1 MTLSS
6 LIELSFWIPLLAAG
20 VRVATPLVFA
30 SLGEAVSERAGI
42 LNVGME
48 GMMAL
53 GAIVGFLVAYW
64 SGHSWVGLLAAA
76 MAGFAASLIFGY
88 LTIFRGADQI
98 VTGIVMNILLLGLA
112 SFAYASI
119 FSSAHVVAQLT
130 AIPVFRVPWLSD
142 LPFIGRPFFAQSP
155 IVYAVYLLIPLFWL
169 LLEHSQWGLSV
180 RAAGENPEA
189 VDSAGINIWYLRL
202 QAVSIGGAMAG
213 LAGAILSVVQIGA
226 YVDGM
231 IAGRGFIALAI
242 VVFGGWRPWR
252 VAAAALLFGVV
263 DAFQLRLQVGG
274 VPIPSPFLIGMPYIL
289 TIVVVAVVAGRAGY
303 PAAINK
309 PYPLRHFSRR
319 ARKLIPADTAVVH
332 PHPLPQEH
340 S

>member
-1 MTLSS
+1 MTWAS
-6 LIELSFWIPLLAAG
+6 LLELTFWIPLLAAG

-30 SLGEAVSERAGI
+30 ILGEAVSERAGV
-42 LNVGME
+42 LNVGLE

-64 SGHSWVGLLAAA
+64 TGHSWAGLLAAA
-76 MAGFAASLIFGY
+76 FAGFGASLVFGF
-88 LTIFRGADQI
+88 LTIYRGADQI

-112 SFAYASI
+112 SFLYASI
-119 FSSAHVVAQLT
+119 FASAHVVAQLA
-130 AIPVFRVPWLSD
+130 AIPVYRVPWLSD
-142 LPFIGRPFFAQSP
+142 LPVIGRPFFAQSP
-155 IVYAVYLLIPLFWL
+155 IVYAVYLLIPLFWF
-169 LLEHSQWGLSV
+169 LLERSPWGLSV

-189 VDSAGINIWYLRL
+189 VDSAGINIWFLRL

-213 LAGAILSVVQIGA
+213 LSGAILAVVQIGA

-263 DAFQLRLQVGG
+263 DAFQLRLQVSGAA
-274 VPIPSPFLIGMPYIL
+274 IPSPFLIGMPYIL
-289 TIVVVAVVAGRAGY
+289 TIIVVAFVAGRAGY

-309 PYPLRHFSRR
+309 AYPLRHFSRR
-319 ARKLIPADTAVVH
+319 QRKPIPADRTAV
-332 PHPLPQEH
+332 HPLPVEH

>member
-42 LNVGME
+42 LNVGIE

-76 MAGFAASLIFGY
+76 MAGLVASLIFGF

-142 LPFIGRPFFAQSP
+142 LPIIGRPFFAQSR
-155 IVYAVYLLIPLFWL
+155 IVYAVYLLIPVFWL
-169 LLEHSQWGLSV
+169 LLEHSHWGLSV
-180 RAAGENPEA
+180 RAAP
-189 VDSAGINIWYLRL
+189 
-202 QAVSIGGAMAG
+202 
-213 LAGAILSVVQIGA
+213 ILLHDARNFVQFRRKA
-226 YVDGM
+226 
-231 IAGRGFIALAI
+231 R
-242 VVFGGWRPWR
+242 
-252 VAAAALLFGVV
+252 
-263 DAFQLRLQVGG
+263 G
-274 VPIPSPFLIGMPYIL
+274 VPSRAVKGYGKTMRFISYDLHEVQDRRELIQLNRVIHVN
-289 TIVVVAVVAGRAGY
+289 TI
-303 PAAINK
+303 AAF
-309 PYPLRHFSRR
+309 PTHVDRHN
-319 ARKLIPADTAVVH
+319 PG
-332 PHPLPQEH
+332 
-340 S
+340 